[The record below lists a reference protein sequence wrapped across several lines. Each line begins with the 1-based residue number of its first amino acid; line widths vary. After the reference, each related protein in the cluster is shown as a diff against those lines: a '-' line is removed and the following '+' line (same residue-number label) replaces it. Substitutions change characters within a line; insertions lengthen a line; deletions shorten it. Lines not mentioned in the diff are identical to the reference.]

1 MVFGIDQGSLD
12 WPLIVDRPSEA
23 DKHMRLFTLLLG
35 AALMSACGQMG
46 PLVRP
51 GEDPNRVSHEN
62 PVDASE
68 PAAVDATEAETG
80 PSP

>member
-1 MVFGIDQGSLD
+1 MRPVLMVPFLIGRVDMCHELEPERRPIAVA
-12 WPLIVDRPSEA
+12 PL
-23 DKHMRLFTLLLG
+23 
-35 AALMSACGQMG
+35 
-46 PLVRP
+46 LVRP